1 MILQNMITFRKI
13 QLVKVM
19 ITQLGVYKT
28 YFKRYYKLITIDL
41 RKQQKLDAAWKTI
54 QQINFNGHLKQDG
67 DTQMFFII
75 EEAKAKPF

>member
-1 MILQNMITFRKI
+1 MITFRKI

-41 RKQQKLDAAWKTI
+41 RKQQKLDA
-54 QQINFNGHLKQDG
+54 D
-67 DTQMFFII
+67 
-75 EEAKAKPF
+75 

>member
-1 MILQNMITFRKI
+1 MILENMITFRKI
-13 QLVKVM
+13 QLIKVM

-28 YFKRYYKLITIDL
+28 YFKKYYKLITIDL
-41 RKQQKLDAAWKTI
+41 RKQQKLDADWKTI
-54 QQINFNGHLKQDG
+54 QQINFTGHLKQDG